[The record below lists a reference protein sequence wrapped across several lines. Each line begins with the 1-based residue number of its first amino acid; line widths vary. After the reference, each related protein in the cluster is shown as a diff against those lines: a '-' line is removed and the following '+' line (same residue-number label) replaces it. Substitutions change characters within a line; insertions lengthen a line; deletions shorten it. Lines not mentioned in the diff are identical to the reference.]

1 MTEDF
6 WLINSNLSRVKRFS
20 KKWLTILDEYTENK
34 LFLVLP
40 KQNGAEYNPRFVIV
54 GKLINK
60 KGAIWN
66 HSNNYSAVSNCRT
79 GTPLFLGIKFQVL
92 RPYLMVVRLTKIRW

>member
-1 MTEDF
+1 MIAEDDM
-6 WLINSNLSRVKRFS
+6 LIKDI
-20 KKWLTILDEYTENK
+20 TDDEYTENK

-92 RPYLMVVRLTKIRW
+92 RPYLMVVRLMKIRW